1 MVVSVGDENEL
12 VLLDVKTL
20 LGETK
25 AKQKANLMGK
35 VQFSS
40 SEAVPLE
47 KFVLLKHEIKAKTCE
62 VVRIFINLFACSSL
76 FLFDLTYYV

>member
-25 AKQKANLMGK
+25 AKQKAYLMGQ
-35 VQFSS
+35 VQLSS
-40 SEAVPLE
+40 SDAVPLE
-47 KFVLLKHEIKAKTCE
+47 
-62 VVRIFINLFACSSL
+62 NLFSL
-76 FLFDLTYYV
+76 STILKLRLVRLL